1 MKFSFTKK
9 KIIIIIIII
18 IVITLSITLPL
29 VLIKSSNNKVTP
41 TTKIT
46 QKGDN
51 EYGFCHSITIDGVDQ
66 PNKFINFNEEQIL
79 FFNDMNGMGSSESTI
94 NISEYALEKESSN
107 GIQYMWVYDPTNDLI
122 MKVWINDK
130 VYSPEEISA
139 LGKIPNTIPTTGS
152 GYYLVNK
159 IITKYDKTDPKYKK
173 GELHLNPYIL
183 TTRSRPC
190 NVKAIP
196 ETTASPTLATPTLA
210 TPTLATLTT
219 AFPTL
224 ATPTLATL
232 TTALPTLA
240 TPTIPMHPNNY
251 TRGSE
256 YTKLGFCHSVTIN
269 GVDQPVKFSEIDNAI
284 SVSPMIY
291 ADQKMDPNGIK
302 HTWVYDSTNN
312 INMARWLPND
322 FYSSTDSLPLLS
334 NPPNTPDLYKNG
346 KFYIVNKIITNY
358 DKTDPLYKRDTYK
371 FNPYIYDFNPYILS
385 NISQQCK

>member
-9 KIIIIIIII
+9 KIIIIIIVI

-41 TTKIT
+41 ITKIT

-51 EYGFCHSITIDGVDQ
+51 EYGFCHSTTIDGVDQ
-66 PNKFINFNEEQIL
+66 PNKFINLNEEQIL
-79 FFNDMNGMGSSESTI
+79 FFSDMNGMGTSEFTQ
-94 NISEYALEKESSN
+94 NISNYALQKNSVN

-196 ETTASPTLATPTLA
+196 ETTAVVSVA

-224 ATPTLATL
+224 ATPTL
-232 TTALPTLA
+232 
-240 TPTIPMHPNNY
+240 PMHPNDY

-256 YTKLGFCHSVTIN
+256 YTKLGFCHSITID

-284 SVSPMIY
+284 SVSPMNY
-291 ADQKMDPNGIK
+291 ADQKMDPNGIE
-302 HTWVYDSTNN
+302 HIWVYDSTNN
-312 INMARWLPND
+312 INMARWLRND

-358 DKTDPLYKRDTYK
+358 DKTNPLYKKGT
-371 FNPYIYDFNPYILS
+371 YDFNPYILS